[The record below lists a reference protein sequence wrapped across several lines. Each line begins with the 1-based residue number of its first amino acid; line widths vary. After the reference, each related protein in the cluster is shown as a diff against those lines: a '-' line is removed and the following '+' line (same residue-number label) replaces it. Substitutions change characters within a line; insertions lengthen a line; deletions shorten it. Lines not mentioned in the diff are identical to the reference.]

1 MEYSAYDLLKV
12 RADASPQEIMRRC
25 EEYCQRWNMKDI
37 RTQLAECMSAEEAAT
52 LAIQVFR
59 DGDQYIRSVASM
71 LLDPSARQCYD
82 AWLEAKKTTSSS
94 EIRRLAKARISW
106 FNQCGHPIAFSPTMI
121 EDIGSHTEDQKKNTQ
136 AERDMPTQ
144 PLCRECQ
151 KPFDFK
157 TPYLVLH
164 CHCTTR
170 VGHTDCMHRFAS
182 SCKMSKCPVCRQQLL
197 KRRQVSK
204 YLFWNVKQKYRFIL

>member
-12 RADASPQEIMRRC
+12 RPDASPQQIMHKC
-25 EEYCQRWNMKDI
+25 EEYCRRWNIKDI
-37 RTQLAECMSAEEAAT
+37 RRQLSSCMSAEEAAT
-52 LAIQVFR
+52 VAMQVFR

-82 AWLEAKKTTSSS
+82 AWLDAKNPASSS

-106 FNQCGHPIAFSPTMI
+106 FNQCGHPIAFSSTMI
-121 EDIGSHTEDQKKNTQ
+121 EDIGAYEDRRQEKAITKC
-136 AERDMPTQ
+136 EMPTQ
-144 PLCRECQ
+144 PQCRECQ

-157 TPYLVLH
+157 KPYLVLH

-170 VGHTDCMHRFAS
+170 VGHTDCMHRFVS
-182 SCKMSKCPVCRQQLL
+182 SCKLGKCPVCRQQLL